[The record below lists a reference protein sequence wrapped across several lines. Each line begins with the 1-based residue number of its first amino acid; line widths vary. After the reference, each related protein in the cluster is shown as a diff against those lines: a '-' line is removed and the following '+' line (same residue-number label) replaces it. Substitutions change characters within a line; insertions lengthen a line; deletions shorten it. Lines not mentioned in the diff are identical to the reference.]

1 MRNVWKRTNMCGTLR
16 LSDAG
21 SEVVLNGWVSKKRN
35 LGGLIFCD
43 LRDRTGIAQ
52 IVFSDEVPREL
63 FEKADTLK
71 SEYVIGVRGKVVERE
86 AKNKDLPTGDIEIAV
101 SDFKIYSTSDTPP
114 IYIKDDDNVDE
125 NLRLKYR
132 YLDLRKQ
139 KMQRNLRVRHQV
151 TICARNFFDKEGFI
165 EVETPTL
172 VNPTPEGARDYLIP
186 SRVNSGKFYA
196 LPQSPQQFKQI
207 LMVSGVDRY
216 YQIAR
221 CYRDEDLR
229 ADRQPEFTQIDME
242 LSFVEPDDIMEIQE
256 RFLKTLFKEVLD
268 VDVAIPFPRLPYD
281 EAMARYGSDKPD
293 TRFGF
298 ELKDLGD
305 IVAGCG
311 FKVFTGALES
321 GGLVNAININGGA
334 EKFSRKEIDKLQE
347 AIKSYGA
354 KGLAW
359 MKVTEEGV
367 TSPIAK
373 FFDEER
379 TAAILERM
387 EAASGDLI
395 LFVADKKKVVW
406 DSLGFLRREIA
417 GRLGLL
423 DDSTFNFLWV
433 TDFPLFEYNEEDQRY
448 YAMHHPFTHPV
459 DEDIDRLESD
469 PGSVKAKAYDIV
481 LNGVELGGGSIRIHD
496 RDLQKRMFA
505 ALGLSEEEAEKK
517 FGFMMEAFRYGAPPH
532 GGLAYG
538 LDRLVMLM
546 LGESSIREVIAF
558 PKNQNAQ
565 CLMSGAPGEIS
576 PEQLEELS
584 IQVTL
589 PQNPQ
594 EA

>member
-1 MRNVWKRTNMCGTLR
+1 M
-16 LSDAG
+16 
-21 SEVVLNGWVSKKRN
+21 
-35 LGGLIFCD
+35 
-43 LRDRTGIAQ
+43 
-52 IVFSDEVPREL
+52 
-63 FEKADTLK
+63 
-71 SEYVIGVRGKVVERE
+71 
-86 AKNKDLPTGDIEIAV
+86 
-101 SDFKIYSTSDTPP
+101 
-114 IYIKDDDNVDE
+114 
-125 NLRLKYR
+125 
-132 YLDLRKQ
+132 
-139 KMQRNLRVRHQV
+139 RHQV
-151 TICARNFFDKEGFI
+151 TICARNFFDREGFI

-268 VDVAIPFPRLPYD
+268 IDIAIPFLRLPYD

-305 IVAGCG
+305 IAAGCG

-321 GGLVNAININGGA
+321 GGLVNAINISGGA
-334 EKFSRKEIDKLQE
+334 DKFSRKEIDKLQE

-379 TAAILERM
+379 KAAILERM
-387 EAASGDLI
+387 EAAPGDLI

-417 GRLGLL
+417 GRMGLL
-423 DDSTFNFLWV
+423 DDSEFNFLWV
-433 TDFPLFEYNEEDQRY
+433 TDFPLLNIMKR
-448 YAMHHPFTHPV
+448 TR
-459 DEDIDRLESD
+459 DIMRCITRLPILRMKISTVWN
-469 PGSVKAKAYDIV
+469 PIRAGVQAKAYDIV
-481 LNGVELGGGSIRIHD
+481 LNGVELGGGRHSVSMTEI
-496 RDLQKRMFA
+496 
-505 ALGLSEEEAEKK
+505 
-517 FGFMMEAFRYGAPPH
+517 FRRGCSKPS
-532 GGLAYG
+532 
-538 LDRLVMLM
+538 V
-546 LGESSIREVIAF
+546 F
-558 PKNQNAQ
+558 PKRKPNGNSA
-565 CLMSGAPGEIS
+565 L
-576 PEQLEELS
+576 
-584 IQVTL
+584 
-589 PQNPQ
+589 
-594 EA
+594 